1 MTPKKLPTEQSCEN
15 HQNNSYNYTNRNRI
29 FNQHKQSILVKLSI
43 DYIIITIKQKYYNSN
58 EFNKLFKMINDNSIS
73 TRFRPT
79 NGDEWNEIRRNIIKF
94 NNKTHKVISLRA
106 SGVPYLPIVIKIYQP
121 DVTLLNHMNSYL
133 NKMEHLVSN
142 VEFTMDFI
150 GEEPDHIYKFMKEH
164 LLLMWP
170 GKKLYKPNYKTS
182 FYGNNLREATGKG
195 SRCYQKHI
203 KDVDGNILKS
213 IRVELLMKR
222 RMFHNKEINTISDFM
237 SMDNMIPLKY
247 LSFKQFNFNKLHNK
261 LIDEVGFYKI
271 MVNDV
276 FESFTNKI
284 KNGDLDILNDLAK
297 TYYKKGS
304 LSYLQQHD
312 FNKYFKGL
320 VDGKVFINGDSL
332 VVDGE
337 KMVCT
342 V

>member
-1 MTPKKLPTEQSCEN
+1 MTPEKLSTEQGGEH
-15 HQNNSYNYTNRNRI
+15 HQNNFYNYTNRNRI
-29 FNQHKQSILVKLSI
+29 FNTNNQSIIVNLSI
-43 DYIIITIKQKYYNSN
+43 DYIIITVKQKYYNSN
-58 EFNKLFKMINDNSIS
+58 GFHRLFNMINGIS
-73 TRFRPT
+73 TSTKFRHT

-106 SGVPYLPIVIKIYQP
+106 SGVPYLPIIIKIYQP

-170 GKKLYKPNYKTS
+170 GKKLYKPNYETS

-195 SRCYQKHI
+195 SRCYHKEI
-203 KDVDGNILKS
+203 KDEDDNVLKS

-247 LSFKQFNFNKLHNK
+247 LSFKQFNFNKFHNK

-276 FESFTNKI
+276 FESFKNKI

-320 VDGKVFINGDSL
+320 VDGKVFINGDFI
-332 VVDGE
+332 VVDGG